1 MLAQCASQREG
12 GDDHPCADL
21 VQTSGRAL
29 HKIRHGGTRD
39 FPEGAPLRAC
49 AGWGRRA
56 ASAVQGRATIASFL
70 TDLKH
75 MESHEPQGAADP
87 LVDAAGQRH
96 RRAGNEARIVS
107 LVPSLTELLFDLG
120 LGERVVGRTGFCVH
134 PREALRAVPKV
145 GGTKDVKLERVRELA
160 PTHVLVNMDEN
171 RRETVD
177 ELAAFVPHIVV
188 THPNA
193 PQDNLGLFAL
203 LGGIFGAEDPA
214 ARLADDLRAALAE
227 AATLRKTLPDER
239 VLYLIWRE
247 PWMTIAR
254 DTYIAATLE
263 AVGWHTLPAVEGGE
277 TGAARYPAFDWDAP
291 WIESV
296 ERVLLSTEP
305 YRFRA
310 SHVDEVERLA
320 ARPALLVDGEMVSW
334 YGSRAATGL
343 RWLCALRRA
352 LAKASG

>member
-1 MLAQCASQREG
+1 
-12 GDDHPCADL
+12 
-21 VQTSGRAL
+21 
-29 HKIRHGGTRD
+29 
-39 FPEGAPLRAC
+39 
-49 AGWGRRA
+49 
-56 ASAVQGRATIASFL
+56 
-70 TDLKH
+70 
-75 MESHEPQGAADP
+75 
-87 LVDAAGQRH
+87 
-96 RRAGNEARIVS
+96 
-107 LVPSLTELLFDLG
+107 
-120 LGERVVGRTGFCVH
+120 
-134 PREALRAVPKV
+134 VPKV
-145 GGTKDVKLERVRELA
+145 GGIKDVKLERIRELA

-188 THPNA
+188 THPNTT
-193 PQDNLGLFAL
+193 QDNLALFAL
-203 LGGIFGAEDPA
+203 LGGIFGAEA
-214 ARLADDLRAALAE
+214 AATRLADDLRAALDE
-227 AATLRKTLPDER
+227 AAALRAALPDER

-291 WIESV
+291 WLPDA

-305 YRFRA
+305 YRFRE
-310 SHVDEVERLA
+310 SHVEEVEHLA

-334 YGSRAATGL
+334 YGSRAAMGL

>member
-1 MLAQCASQREG
+1 MATPPQAQ
-12 GDDHPCADL
+12 P
-21 VQTSGRAL
+21 
-29 HKIRHGGTRD
+29 
-39 FPEGAPLRAC
+39 
-49 AGWGRRA
+49 
-56 ASAVQGRATIASFL
+56 ATIAL
-70 TDLKH
+70 L
-75 MESHEPQGAADP
+75 
-87 LVDAAGQRH
+87 DAAGH
-96 RRAGNEARIVS
+96 AHPRADASARIVS

-134 PREALRAVPKV
+134 PREALRTVPKV
-145 GGTKDVKLERVRELA
+145 GGTKDVKLERIRELA

-188 THPNA
+188 THPNT
-193 PQDNLGLFAL
+193 PQDNLALFAL
-203 LGGIFGAEDPA
+203 LGGLFGVEDA
-214 ARLADDLRAALAE
+214 AGRLADDLRAALDE
-227 AATLRKTLPDER
+227 AAALRATLADER

-254 DTYIAATLE
+254 DTYIAATLA

-277 TGAARYPAFDWDAP
+277 TGAARYPAFDWDEP
-291 WIESV
+291 WLPDV

-310 SHVDEVERLA
+310 EHLQEVEQLA

-334 YGSRAATGL
+334 YGSRAAMGL
-343 RWLCALRRA
+343 RWLCALRRS
-352 LAKASG
+352 L

>member
-1 MLAQCASQREG
+1 MPTPPQAQ
-12 GDDHPCADL
+12 P
-21 VQTSGRAL
+21 
-29 HKIRHGGTRD
+29 
-39 FPEGAPLRAC
+39 
-49 AGWGRRA
+49 
-56 ASAVQGRATIASFL
+56 ATITL
-70 TDLKH
+70 L
-75 MESHEPQGAADP
+75 
-87 LVDAAGQRH
+87 DAAGPAHPRTD
-96 RRAGNEARIVS
+96 ASARIVS

-120 LGERVVGRTGFCVH
+120 LGDRVVGRTGFCVH

-177 ELAAFVPHIVV
+177 ALAAFVPHIVV
-188 THPNA
+188 THPNT
-193 PQDNLGLFAL
+193 PQDNLDLFAL
-203 LGGIFGAEDPA
+203 LGGIFGAEYAA
-214 ARLADDLRAALAE
+214 ARLADDLRAALD
-227 AATLRKTLPDER
+227 AAAALRATLPDER

-263 AVGWHTLPAVEGGE
+263 AVGWHTLPVVEGGE

-291 WIESV
+291 WLADV

-305 YRFRA
+305 YRFRE

-334 YGSRAATGL
+334 YGSRAAAGL
-343 RWLCALRRA
+343 RWLCALRRG
-352 LAKASG
+352 L